1 MRVALRGDELLVV
14 RRPLQ
19 RAHLLRA
26 RATLTVGVTRATPD
40 THPAHCSAHTCP
52 RERVA
57 GYGCRRARSA
67 WLQARVGCRRARLRL
82 RATVAGYGRR
92 LRSQGTVACLRAC
105 VDGVEADARV
115 RVPEADG
122 AVRGS
127 PPRREEAP
135 LPRAPGDRLDRR
147 LVRVRVR
154 VRERVG
160 VRVRV
165 SVRVTVGFRVGVSE
179 GWGEP

>member
-52 RERVA
+52 RDRVA

-92 LRSQGTVACLRAC
+92 PRLHACERVSTALRQTPEFEFQKRM
-105 VDGVEADARV
+105 V
-115 RVPEADG
+115 RSAVPPPEA
-122 AVRGS
+122 
-127 PPRREEAP
+127 
-135 LPRAPGDRLDRR
+135 RR
-147 LVRVRVR
+147 LRCH
-154 VRERVG
+154 G
-160 VRVRV
+160 HQAIAL
-165 SVRVTVGFRVGVSE
+165 TAAWAG
-179 GWGEP
+179 